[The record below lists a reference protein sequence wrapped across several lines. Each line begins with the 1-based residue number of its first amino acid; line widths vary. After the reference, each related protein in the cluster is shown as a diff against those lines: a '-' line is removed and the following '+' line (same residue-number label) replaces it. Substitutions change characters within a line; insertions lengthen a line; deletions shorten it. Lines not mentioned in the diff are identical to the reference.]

1 MEKELNIMYLE
12 KLYMKEI
19 LLMMLEMEVENYFMK
34 TALIIKENL
43 RMEKDMVL
51 EKNMIKMV

>member
-19 LLMMLEMEVENYFMK
+19 LLIILEMEMENYFMK

-51 EKNMIKMV
+51 EKNMIKMG

>member
-51 EKNMIKMV
+51 EKNMIKMG

>member
-1 MEKELNIMYLE
+1 
-12 KLYMKEI
+12 MKEI

-34 TALIIKENL
+34 TALIIRENL